1 MKTQLERKLEKL
13 PACFKLED
21 CSYHLE
27 ITKFSD
33 DETLENVWHIS
44 YKDLANNVL
53 IAVYHKSIQAAVD
66 NMLAGLK
73 QLKID
78 YYL

>member
-21 CSYHLE
+21 FSYHLE
-27 ITKFSD
+27 ITKFPD
-33 DETLENVWHIS
+33 GETLEDVWHIS
-44 YKDLANNVL
+44 YKDLADNVL

>member
-21 CSYHLE
+21 YSYYLK
-27 ITKFSD
+27 ITKSTD
-33 DETLENVWHIS
+33 GEPLEDAWHIS
-44 YKDLANNVL
+44 YKDLADNIL

-78 YYL
+78 FYL